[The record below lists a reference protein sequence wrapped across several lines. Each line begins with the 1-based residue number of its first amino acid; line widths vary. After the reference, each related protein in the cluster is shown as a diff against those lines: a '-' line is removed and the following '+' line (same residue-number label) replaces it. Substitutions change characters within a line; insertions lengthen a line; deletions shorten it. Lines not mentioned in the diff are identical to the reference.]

1 MMEQV
6 TVAIVGVGAL
16 GQMTAHELVRLG
28 FKNLLLIDNDVFT
41 PGNKNRQLYA
51 NDAVMGLPKVEVTQ
65 RALLCAASELN
76 MTIYKEY
83 LTEIN
88 GSALIG
94 DAAIIVDCTDN
105 IQSKLYLECLAE
117 EKNIPLVHGAV
128 EGWCGQA
135 AVIYP
140 GDRILEKIYQDKEIH
155 PSGTYVPTVNLI
167 ASIQSAEVYKWA
179 VKTQCPKEQHSDET
193 TMRGQV
199 LWADLMHQEYSLMKI
214 QI

>member
-41 PGNKNRQLYA
+41 PGNKTGSFYA

-105 IQSKLYLECLAE
+105 IQSKLYLERLAE

-135 AVIYP
+135 AVIYRET
-140 GDRILEKIYQDKEIH
+140 GFLKKFIRIKRYIRQALMCRQ
-155 PSGTYVPTVNLI
+155 
-167 ASIQSAEVYKWA
+167 SI
-179 VKTQCPKEQHSDET
+179 
-193 TMRGQV
+193 
-199 LWADLMHQEYSLMKI
+199 
-214 QI
+214 